1 MENYTP
7 LLAFIV
13 SFGIVALASKEI
25 GAFFARHKLPL
36 ISGFLFAGVLIG
48 PYVLN
53 MIPSEAIP
61 KLRFVDEISLAFIA
75 FAAGSELY
83 LKELRSRFKSIAW
96 VTTGLV
102 LSTSIFGSLAF
113 FFLTQYIP
121 FTQEMS
127 VTSRIA
133 ISILAGAILVAR
145 SPSSAIAIVNE
156 LRAKGPFTQTMLGVT
171 VIMDVV
177 VIILFA
183 FNSEIAGALLSNLSV
198 NVSFVAL
205 LLGELAL
212 SIFWG
217 YLLGRVIQFTL
228 LQNIKRALKGIII
241 LLLGYSI
248 FVAATFLRH
257 YSLEHVGTEILLE
270 PLLICMVAGFFVIN
284 WTPHRDQMLE
294 ILHHLGPTIYIAF
307 FTLTGASL
315 ALDVLAK
322 TWQIALALF
331 FIRLLSIF
339 IGSFTGGSIAGE
351 PVKNNTVSW
360 MAYVTQAGVGL
371 GLAKEVAVEFPQF
384 GLDFATI
391 MISVIVLN
399 QIAGPPLFKWVI
411 NYLGE
416 AHPRGETTYDG
427 MRDAFIFGT
436 DDQALAVA
444 RLLKSKNWQVKWICT
459 DKSCALTPHNPEDP
473 LAIISK
479 IDFESLEKIG
489 ASKADA
495 IIAML
500 SDEENYRLCELFYEN
515 YGTETL
521 VVRLNDI
528 SDQERFNKLDVLTV
542 NPGTATVHLL
552 DQFARSPDAASLLLD
567 IESDHQMHDV
577 YVRDPNL
584 HGIALRDLRFPF
596 DLRVIAIH
604 RHGHD
609 IVSTGYTRLR
619 VGDKVTVLGSP
630 ENIEKVILKL
640 EI

>member
-1 MENYTP
+1 MENYTTIII
-7 LLAFIV
+7 FII

-36 ISGFLFAGVLIG
+36 ISGFLFAGILVG

-53 MIPSEAIP
+53 LIPSEAIS

-83 LKELRSRFKSIAW
+83 LKDLRSRFKSIAW

-121 FTQEMS
+121 FTQGMS
-127 VTSRIA
+127 VSSRIA
-133 ISILAGAILVAR
+133 VSILAGAILVAR

-198 NVSFVAL
+198 NAGFIGL
-205 LLGELAL
+205 LLAELAL
-212 SIFWG
+212 SFLLG
-217 YLLGRVIQFTL
+217 YLLGKVIQFL
-228 LQNIKRALKGIII
+228 LYQDIKRIAKGIII
-241 LLLGYSI
+241 LAFGYSV
-248 FVAATFLRH
+248 FLGATALRH
-257 YSLEHVGTEILLE
+257 YSHDVFGLEILLE
-270 PLLICMVAGFFVIN
+270 PLLICMIASFFIIN
-284 WTPHRDQMLE
+284 WTPHRDQMIE
-294 ILHHLGPTIYIAF
+294 ILHDISPPIYIAF
-307 FTLTGASL
+307 FTLTGVSL
-315 ALDVLAK
+315 ALDVLAQ

-339 IGSFTGGSIAGE
+339 IGSFTGGTIARE
-351 PVKNNTVSW
+351 PLKNNSLSW

-384 GLDFATI
+384 GIDFATI
-391 MISVIVLN
+391 IIAVIVLN
-399 QIAGPPLFKWVI
+399 QIVGPPLFKWVLTH
-411 NYLGE
+411 LGE
-416 AHPRGETTYDG
+416 THTRGESTFDG
-427 MRDAFIFGT
+427 SRDALIFGT

-444 RLLKSKNWQVKWICT
+444 RLLKTKGWQVKWICT
-459 DKSCALTPHNPEDP
+459 DKSCAMAPHNPEDHLTILP
-473 LAIISK
+473 EMSV
-479 IDFESLEKIG
+479 ESLESID

-495 IIAML
+495 VIAML
-500 SDEENYRLCELFYEN
+500 SDEENYKLCELFYEN

-521 VVRLNDI
+521 VVRLNDL
-528 SDQERFNKLDVLTV
+528 SNRERFREIDVSMV
-542 NPGTATVHLL
+542 YPGTATVRLL
-552 DQFARSPDAASLLLD
+552 DQYARKPETASLLMD
-567 IESDHQMHDV
+567 AEAKHRMQEI

-584 HGIALRDLRFPF
+584 HGIALRDLRLPIGT
-596 DLRVIAIH
+596 LIVAIH
-604 RHGHD
+604 RNDND
-609 IVSTGYTRLR
+609 IISHGYTRLR
-619 VGDKVTVLGSP
+619 TGDKVTVIGSP
-630 ENIEKVILKL
+630 ENLEEVRLKL
-640 EI
+640 EV